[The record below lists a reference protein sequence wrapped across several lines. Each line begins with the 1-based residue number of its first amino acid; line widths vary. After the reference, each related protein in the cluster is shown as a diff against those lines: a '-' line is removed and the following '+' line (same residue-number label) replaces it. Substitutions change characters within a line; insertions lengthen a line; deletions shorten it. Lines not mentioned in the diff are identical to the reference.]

1 MTRKGGLFHLILI
14 TMRKLNYFIFIA
26 CAMFCISTLGV
37 CVNDENETLVSI
49 DIQDICRV
57 YTLQQVKMTLNGEC
71 EGSL

>member
-1 MTRKGGLFHLILI
+1 
-14 TMRKLNYFIFIA
+14 
-26 CAMFCISTLGV
+26 MFCISTLGV

>member
-1 MTRKGGLFHLILI
+1 
-14 TMRKLNYFIFIA
+14 
-26 CAMFCISTLGV
+26 MFCISTLGV

-57 YTLQQVKMTLNGEC
+57 YTSQQVKMTLNGEC

>member
-1 MTRKGGLFHLILI
+1 MGRLVFFRVYSGKVVAG
-14 TMRKLNYFIFIA
+14 
-26 CAMFCISTLGV
+26 SV

-57 YTLQQVKMTLNGEC
+57 YTSQQVKMTLNGEC